1 MERKERYENLQYG
14 TFEGVGAYNIPLL
27 LGINDAKFTD
37 FVGFNFASTKK
48 HPEQKC
54 LHFFVDDYRFSR
66 VWNTPKKY
74 LNLVQKFKY
83 VLSPDFSLFTDFP
96 AAMQIYNHYR
106 KHWVGAFW
114 EQNGVAVIPTIGWS
128 DKGSLKWC
136 FDGEPIG
143 GVVAVSS
150 VGTQNHA
157 EAKQAFLYGY
167 DAMLERLQ
175 PKTIIF
181 YGSVPD
187 GCKGNILHISPF
199 YDKFKK
205 R

>member
-1 MERKERYENLQYG
+1 MERKERYENLQHG
-14 TFEGVGAYNIPLL
+14 TFEGVGSYNIPLL
-27 LGINDAKFTD
+27 LGVNDANFTD
-37 FVGFNFASTKK
+37 FVGFNFASTEKC
-48 HPEQKC
+48 PEQKC
-54 LHFFVDDYRFSR
+54 LHFFVDDYRFFR

-128 DKGSLKWC
+128 DKESLKWC

-143 GVVAVSS
+143 SVVAVSS
-150 VGTQNHA
+150 VGTQNHV

-187 GCKGNILHISPF
+187 ECKGNIVHISPF